1 MDGQW
6 LLHSLVVVIIGG
18 MGSLGGA
25 AAGSLLYGI
34 ATTFAPSYLP
44 TDYAYYSIIATF
56 IILALVLALRPY
68 GLFGRPA

>member
-1 MDGQW
+1 
-6 LLHSLVVVIIGG
+6 VIIGG

-25 AAGSLLYGI
+25 AAGSLLYGL
-34 ATTFAPSYLP
+34 ATALAPAYLP

-56 IILALVLALRPY
+56 VILALVLAMRPY